1 MKWMLAGAAVA
12 AFMTAFGSTAS
23 ASVCSTDCDHSYGVC
38 NGLNG
43 GNAQQICMPK
53 WMQCKKSCAAPAGRT
68 PTKVSNITPKP
79 KH

>member
-12 AFMTAFGSTAS
+12 AFTIAFGGAAS
-23 ASVCSTDCDHSYGVC
+23 ASMCSNDCDHNYGVC

-53 WMQCKKSCAAPAGRT
+53 WMQCKRSCSAAAKPAAM
-68 PTKVSNITPKP
+68 KVSNTTPKP